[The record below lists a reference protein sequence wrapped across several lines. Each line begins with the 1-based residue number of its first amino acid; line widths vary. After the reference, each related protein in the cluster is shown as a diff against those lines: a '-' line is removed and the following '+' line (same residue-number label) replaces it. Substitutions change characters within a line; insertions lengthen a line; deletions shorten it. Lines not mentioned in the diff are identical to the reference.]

1 MNMKTKEVALFLQL
15 YIFTWN
21 TWFEASVYCVWHHRV
36 IHVMKNLDKTKKL
49 CFDTR
54 ETSEDMG
61 KELANPC
68 RLYSY
73 SISLVTFSDF
83 N

>member
-1 MNMKTKEVALFLQL
+1 MMKKV
-15 YIFTWN
+15 
-21 TWFEASVYCVWHHRV
+21 
-36 IHVMKNLDKTKKL
+36 DKTKKL

-68 RLYSY
+68 RLYSH
-73 SISLVTFSDF
+73 SISLVIHLVISINWFQLNISYSI